1 MNKVKFHLVAAI
13 CSLILLLGFVISGA
27 FLIGV
32 REAVGIAFMSIGS
45 ILFGSLLMVNGV
57 RLLAAIDYN

>member
-13 CSLILLLGFVISGA
+13 CSLILLLSFVISGA
-27 FLIGV
+27 FLIDTE
-32 REAVGIAFMSIGS
+32 EAVAITFMSIGS

-57 RLLAAIDYN
+57 YLLTAINYN